1 MTLHHPWFLL
11 LLLLVPLLVWLR
23 FARRRQF
30 AFRSGDTRSVP
41 LLPPSLAILLQPLFP
56 ILYGIGLTLLI
67 VAVARPQ
74 KGLDESIVRTEAVDV
89 VLCVDLSP
97 SMRALD
103 FSTPQQRVSRIDA
116 VKRVVESFVEAR
128 KDDRIGIVGFAGLS
142 YTIAPLTLEHGWL
155 IQRLRQI
162 NAGDLGQRTAVGDG
176 LASAVNRLRESKAK
190 SKVVVL
196 LTDGAS
202 NAGRMDPLNAAQA
215 ARGLGIKVYTIGA
228 GKPGMVPIAVTTP
241 WGQEQITTMPSDLD
255 EESLKKI
262 AALTGGEFFKAEDER
277 HLRDVYGQID
287 RMEKT
292 EVEVQQY
299 TRFEERFQPWLWIG
313 IGCLLLERMLAGT
326 RMGRL
331 P

>member
-1 MTLHHPWFLL
+1 MTLHHPWLLL
-11 LLLLVPLLVWLR
+11 LLLLVPPLVWLR
-23 FARRRQF
+23 HARRRRGALRF
-30 AFRSGDTRSVP
+30 GDTRALP
-41 LLPPSLAILLQPLFP
+41 LLPPSLSILLQPVFP
-56 ILYGIGLTLLI
+56 ALYGAGLVLLVI
-67 VAVARPQ
+67 AIARPQ
-74 KGLDESIVRTEAVDV
+74 KGLDESIVRTEAVDI

-103 FSTPQQRVSRIDA
+103 FSTPQQRVSRVDA
-116 VKRVVESFVEAR
+116 VKRVVEAFVEAR
-128 KDDRIGIVGFAGLS
+128 KDDRIGIVGFAGLA

-155 IQRLRQI
+155 IQRLRQM

-176 LASAVNRLRESKAK
+176 LASAVNRLRDSKAK

-215 ARGLGIKVYTIGA
+215 AQGLGIKVYTIGA
-228 GKPGMVPIAVTTP
+228 GKPGMVPVAVTTP

-262 AALTGGEFFKAEDER
+262 AAITGAEFFKAEDER
-277 HLRDVYGQID
+277 RLRDVYAQID

-299 TRFEERFQPWLWIG
+299 TRFEERFQPWLWTG
-313 IGCLLLERMLAGT
+313 LGCLLLERLLAST
-326 RMGRL
+326 RLGRL